1 MQNRRP
7 RGLLLVLAASLLY
20 STAGLFTHA
29 LHRDAWTILAWRAV
43 FATLFLLLWM
53 IVEHRGAALR
63 AFALRPREIALAV
76 PTAIS
81 GICYIFALKLTTVAD
96 VMVIY
101 ATLPF
106 VVAAVAWAWTREVP
120 ASRTMVA
127 SCAALGGVA
136 LMMVG
141 GFGSGPRLA
150 GMGATLIMNLGFAMI
165 LVNARASPRTS
176 TAIYTVGTALSGV
189 VAFIARARDRRAASG
204 HGSAGPLRHP
214 DDRARHGPLHGG
226 CPPDPAGRRRLGRD
240 RRRGRRTSPG
250 MAGVRRGGRP
260 LDDRRRRGRGLGA
273 ALASGPRYPSTGT
286 RGRSGRPCLAI
297 LLTAPAMHISASLR
311 NDEVE

>member
-43 FATLFLLLWM
+43 FATLFLLVWM

-165 LVNARASPRTS
+165 LVNARASPRVS

-189 VAFIARARDRRAASG
+189 VAFSLAPEIVVPLRDMVLLALFGVLTIGLAMALYMAGARLIPPADVGLVAIVDVVVGPALVWQVFG
-204 HGSAGPLRHP
+204 EEAGPWTIAGGAVVVLALLWRLAP
-214 DDRARHGPLHGG
+214 DI
-226 CPPDPAGRRRLGRD
+226 RRLGR
-240 RRRGRRTSPG
+240 
-250 MAGVRRGGRP
+250 GVDPVAR
-260 LDDRRRRGRGLGA
+260 
-273 ALASGPRYPSTGT
+273 ASQS
-286 RGRSGRPCLAI
+286 C
-297 LLTAPAMHISASLR
+297 
-311 NDEVE
+311 

>member
-29 LHRDAWTILAWRAV
+29 LHRDTWTILAWRAV
-43 FATLFLLLWM
+43 FATLFLLVWM

-120 ASRTMVA
+120 AGRTMVA

-136 LMMVG
+136 IMMVG
-141 GFGSGPRLA
+141 GFGSGSRLA

-165 LVNARASPRTS
+165 LVNARESPRTS
-176 TAIYTVGTALSGV
+176 TAIYTVGTAMSGV
-189 VAFIARARDRRAASG
+189 LAFAVAPEIVVPLRDMVLLALFGVLTIGLAMALYMAGARLIPPADVGLVAIVDVVVGPALVWQVFG
-204 HGSAGPLRHP
+204 EEAGPWTIAGGVVVVVALLWRLAP
-214 DDRARHGPLHGG
+214 DL
-226 CPPDPAGRRRLGRD
+226 RRLGR
-240 RRRGRRTSPG
+240 
-250 MAGVRRGGRP
+250 GVDPVAR
-260 LDDRRRRGRGLGA
+260 
-273 ALASGPRYPSTGT
+273 ASQS
-286 RGRSGRPCLAI
+286 C
-297 LLTAPAMHISASLR
+297 
-311 NDEVE
+311 

>member
-1 MQNRRP
+1 MHNPRP

-29 LHRDAWTILAWRAV
+29 LHRDVWTILAWRAV
-43 FATLFLLLWM
+43 FATLFLLAWM
-53 IVEHRGAALR
+53 LVEYRGATLR
-63 AFALRPREIALAV
+63 AFALRPRELALAL

-81 GICYIFALKLTTVAD
+81 GICYILALKLTTVAD

-120 ASRTMVA
+120 EARTMAA

-136 LMMVG
+136 IMMVG
-141 GFGSGPRLA
+141 GFGSGSRLA

-165 LVNARASPRTS
+165 LVNARESPRTS

-189 VAFIARARDRRAASG
+189 IAFAVAPEIVVPLRDMMLLALFGVLTIGLAMALYMAGARLIPPADVGLVAIVDVVVGPALVWQVFG
-204 HGSAGPLRHP
+204 EEAGPWTL
-214 DDRARHGPLHGG
+214 AGG
-226 CPPDPAGRRRLGRD
+226 AVVIVALLWRLATDIRRLGRAVD
-240 RRRGRRTSPG
+240 PVER
-250 MAGVRRGGRP
+250 
-260 LDDRRRRGRGLGA
+260 
-273 ALASGPRYPSTGT
+273 ASES
-286 RGRSGRPCLAI
+286 C
-297 LLTAPAMHISASLR
+297 
-311 NDEVE
+311 